1 VIGFFNFPPVPTGLT
16 DYNNMDTESLLLKII
31 DLPDQF
37 NKVRNKSIIT
47 LLKESGYVELFGNV
61 NEDNIAELLS
71 KYPEKIN
78 YWLIW
83 SDDKRSRSGWYFI
96 KENENL
102 FKIGYLPRDKEVVEL
117 KYSNK
122 ILACA
127 AYIKLE
133 LEDIRLNC

>member
-1 VIGFFNFPPVPTGLT
+1 
-16 DYNNMDTESLLLKII
+16 MDTESLLLKII

-37 NKVRNKSIIT
+37 KKVGNKSIIT
-47 LLKESGYVELFGNV
+47 LLKESGYVESFDNI
-61 NEDNIAELLS
+61 NEDNIAELLG
-71 KYPEKIN
+71 KYPEKII

-96 KENENL
+96 QENENL
-102 FKIGYLPRDKEVVEL
+102 FRIGYLPKDKKVDEL

-122 ILACA
+122 IRACA

-133 LEDIRLNC
+133 LEDIRLNYCS